1 MGIIIE
7 WEKIMDKNKLL
18 QIKKRLLALGL
29 AGVMMGTTGCTNNEN
44 GEPKRFAIS
53 QDYYNF
59 DEYYK
64 YAIQNGEAVKLYN
77 SHNVFL
83 LYDKEMYEVEEYIY
97 QDHITAFGGVELY
110 DLETEEMLVY
120 SNGIATT
127 YNERFYNY
135 LRENN
140 YLVWL
145 EEVSDYVEGHN
156 VKDYYTLEEIK
167 ELEPLV
173 RESLK
178 IINEAK
184 TKIKK

>member
-1 MGIIIE
+1 
-7 WEKIMDKNKLL
+7 MDKNKLL

-29 AGVMMGTTGCTNNEN
+29 VGVMMGTTGCTNTNNEN
-44 GEPKRFAIS
+44 GEPKRYAIS

-64 YAIQNGEAVKLYN
+64 YAIQNGEPVKLYN
-77 SHNVFL
+77 SQNVYL
-83 LYDKEMYEVEEYIY
+83 LYNKDTYEVNEYIY
-97 QDHITAFGGVELY
+97 HDYIINFFKSVELY
-110 DLETEEMLVY
+110 DLETEEMLAY
-120 SNGIATT
+120 TNGIATK
-127 YNERFYNY
+127 YNGEFYSY
-135 LRENN
+135 LIQNN
-140 YLVWL
+140 YQVCLN
-145 EEVSDYVEGHN
+145 EVSDYVEGHA

-184 TKIKK
+184 TKIKQ